1 MENPIVVFD
10 SITSLEE
17 NKSRIYVTDSAKG
30 YFAEIED
37 ILDVIAQCLTEEIT
51 GSRAIAPLGI
61 EVYSQI
67 KDNINRMKTFLQ
79 TANKNSRDS
88 VDKICDVK
96 NVMVKFNFIKD
107 LMQHSNAEL
116 REMGCQLFIRA
127 PHLYTNVETREFV
140 SLLDESQI
148 ENIIRIRAATRTAIN
163 KELPNPSLDYY
174 INERKN
180 MSHKKYSN
188 GVSYEEDGR

>member
-1 MENPIVVFD
+1 MENPIVIFD

-30 YFAEIED
+30 YFAEIKD
-37 ILDVIAQCLTEEIT
+37 ILHVIAQCLTEKIT
-51 GSRAIAPLGI
+51 GSPAIAPLGL

-67 KDNINRMKTFLQ
+67 ADNIDRMETFLQ

-96 NVMVKFNFIKD
+96 NVMVKFNFIKK
-107 LMQHSNAEL
+107 LMQDSNAEL

-127 PHLYTNVETREFV
+127 PYLYTNEETREFV

-148 ENIIRIRAATRTAIN
+148 ENIIRIRAAARTVVN
-163 KELPNPSLDYY
+163 RELPNPSLDYY